1 MCVRQGDEDFAY
13 FTKELST
20 GLERVNALRCV
31 LGQKKS
37 ETNTSSLCF
46 HVMLRMWKDLC
57 IVLEKP
63 HERVNQYNTYGRK
76 MLKKSF

>member
-1 MCVRQGDEDFAY
+1 MCASDSLFQVCVRQGDEDFAH

-20 GLERVNALRCV
+20 GLESERPALRPW
-31 LGQKKS
+31 LEKKN

-63 HERVNQYNTYGRK
+63 HEGVN
-76 MLKKSF
+76 